1 MADVLV
7 LLKAVAA
14 NGSSGTY
21 DAGDLK
27 DEVGIQ
33 VETTGS
39 PTFSVQVSGSLD
51 GVSFFNVGSAVTSVT
66 AETTVTG
73 ILARYFKATL
83 SSLSGGTLTCK
94 LAIGKT

>member
-1 MADVLV
+1 VTDVLV
-7 LLKAVAA
+7 VLKGVAA

-33 VETTGS
+33 VETTGA
-39 PTFSVQVSGSLD
+39 PTFSVQVAGSLD
-51 GVSFFNVGSAVTSVT
+51 GVSFFSVGSPVTLVT

-94 LAIGKT
+94 LALGKS